1 MGLISLPYL
10 NKIQDSNYWN
20 NVWDSK
26 LLYKKY
32 LYLSLFLYKFLNI
45 LFLDYSLNILSKN
58 ILAVNIKK
66 GYIFNNIKSKIK
78 NKKYILGK
86 LWILKYQNWFI
97 VVINLF
103 NINLVEDK
111 KTKNRKKLKNWN
123 INSNIN
129 YLNFMNYKN
138 KF

>member
-58 ILAVNIKK
+58 ILTTNIKK
-66 GYIFNNIKSKIK
+66 GYIFNNVKNKIK

-97 VVINLF
+97 VVINIF
-103 NINLVEDK
+103 NISLTDDK
-111 KTKNRKKLKNWN
+111 KIRNKKKLKNWN